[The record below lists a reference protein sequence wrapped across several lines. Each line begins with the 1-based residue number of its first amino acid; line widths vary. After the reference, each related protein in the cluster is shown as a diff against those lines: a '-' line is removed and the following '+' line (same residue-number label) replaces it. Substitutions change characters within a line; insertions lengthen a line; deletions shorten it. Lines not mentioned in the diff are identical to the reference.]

1 MPAKRLDKENAVII
15 TVATKVS
22 AAEKAQMIEE
32 YGTPYAAL
40 RAGVDHLLHPI
51 HTKGPEA

>member
-1 MPAKRLDKENAVII
+1 MPAKRLDEENAVII

-22 AAEKAQMIEE
+22 AAEKAQMIREF
-32 YGTPYAAL
+32 GTPYAAL
-40 RAGVDHLLHPI
+40 RAGIDGLLHPP

>member
-1 MPAKRLDKENAVII
+1 MPAKRLDEENAVII

-40 RAGVDHLLHPI
+40 RAGVDHILTPMDE
-51 HTKGPEA
+51 KGREA

>member
-1 MPAKRLDKENAVII
+1 MPAKRLDEENAVII

-40 RAGVDHLLHPI
+40 RASIDNFLHPI
-51 HTKGPEA
+51 QTKGPEA

>member
-1 MPAKRLDKENAVII
+1 MPAKRLDEENAVII